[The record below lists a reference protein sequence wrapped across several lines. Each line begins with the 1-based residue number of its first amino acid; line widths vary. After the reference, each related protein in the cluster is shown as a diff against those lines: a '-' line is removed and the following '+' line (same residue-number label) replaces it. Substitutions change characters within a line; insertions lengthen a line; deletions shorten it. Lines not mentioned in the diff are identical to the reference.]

1 MKRILYLTFYYEP
14 DLCAG
19 SFRNTPL
26 IKELALHTRDFAEI
40 DVLTTF
46 PNRYNSF
53 NVEAEKHEKE
63 RNLTIYRIPLPPHKS
78 GMKDQAR
85 SFKEYYFKTLGII
98 KNKKYDLVIA
108 SSSRLFTAFLGYRIA
123 SGIKVPLYI
132 DIRDIFYDTMEDVLD
147 NKLIKA
153 AVLPIIKQ
161 VEKKT
166 FNYATHINLISE
178 GFKSYFQKY
187 EKPHYSFY
195 TNGID
200 EMFLENNASLGI
212 EYSKSKK
219 IVYAGNLGEG
229 QGLDKI
235 IPEAAKLLGDEFNFV
250 IIGDGG
256 TKERLLSKIKSANLS
271 NVTLVDPLKRE
282 ELIKVYE
289 SCDYTFVHLNDY
301 EAFKKVL
308 PSKIF
313 ELACFPQPMIAGVSG
328 YANRFIAENIDNRI
342 LFKPCDAEDL
352 ALQLKNFTYKKHRRI
367 EFLKKFNRS
376 SINKEMVESMLK
388 YL

>member
-1 MKRILYLTFYYEP
+1 MKAILYLTFYYEP

-26 IKELALHTRDFAEI
+26 IKELALHTKDFAEI

-53 NVEAEKHEKE
+53 KVEAEKYEKE
-63 RNLTIYRIPLPPHKS
+63 GNLTIHRIPLPAHKS
-78 GMKDQAR
+78 GMKDQVM
-85 SFKEYYFKTLGII
+85 SFKEYYFKALTII

-108 SSSRLFTAFLGYRIA
+108 SSSRLFTAFLGYKIA
-123 SGIKVPLYI
+123 SRIKAPLYL
-132 DIRDIFYDTMEDVLD
+132 DIRDIFYDTMEDIL
-147 NKLIKA
+147 NSKLIKA
-153 AVLPIIKQ
+153 AALPFIKQ

-187 EKPHYSFY
+187 EKPNYSFY

-200 EMFLENNASLGI
+200 DIFLENNASLSI
-212 EYSKSKK
+212 QYSKSKK

-235 IPEAAKLLGDEFNFV
+235 IPDAAKLLGKEFHFI

-271 NVTLVDPLKRE
+271 NVTLLDPLKRE

-328 YANRFIAENIDNRI
+328 YANHFIAENIDNRI

-352 ALQLKNFTYKKHRRI
+352 AIQLKNFTYKKHRRK
-367 EFLKKFNRS
+367 EFLKKFSRS
-376 SINKEMVESMLK
+376 SINKEMVESMLQ

>member
-1 MKRILYLTFYYEP
+1 VKAILYLTFYYEP

-26 IKELALHTRDFAEI
+26 IKELALHTKDFAEI

-53 NVEAEKHEKE
+53 KVEAEKYEKE
-63 RNLTIYRIPLPPHKS
+63 GNLTIHRIPLPAHKS
-78 GMKDQAR
+78 GMKDQVM
-85 SFKEYYFKTLGII
+85 SFKEYYFKALTII

-108 SSSRLFTAFLGYRIA
+108 SSSRLFTAFLGYKIA
-123 SGIKVPLYI
+123 SRIKAPLYL
-132 DIRDIFYDTMEDVLD
+132 DIRDIFYDTMEDIL
-147 NKLIKA
+147 NSKLIKA
-153 AVLPIIKQ
+153 AALPFIKQ

-187 EKPHYSFY
+187 EKPNYSFY

-200 EMFLENNASLGI
+200 DIFLENNASLSI
-212 EYSKSKK
+212 QYSKSKK

-235 IPEAAKLLGDEFNFV
+235 IPDAAKLLGKEFHFI

-271 NVTLVDPLKRE
+271 NVTLLDPLKRE

-328 YANRFIAENIDNRI
+328 YANHFIAENIDNRI

-352 ALQLKNFTYKKHRRI
+352 AIQLKNFTYKKHRRK
-367 EFLKKFNRS
+367 EFLKKFSRS
-376 SINKEMVESMLK
+376 SINKEMVESMLQ